1 MSVKTPEEIQILKE
15 GGGKL
20 AAVLDALKRELSDGV
35 SAEALDR
42 LAEKLIREAGGEPS
56 FKGYQGAKDKYPYS
70 ATVCFSINDEVV
82 HGLPDGKKIKAG
94 DIIGLDIGMKYKNL
108 FTDMAETIIIGGT
121 DEIGEKLVKVAR
133 RALEIGISKVKAGA
147 RVGDIGEAVQEFV
160 EENGFGVVRVLVG
173 HGVGYQVHEEPQI
186 PNWGKS
192 GTGPELVE
200 GMVIAIEPMVTEGD
214 YNLKLAED
222 GWTWRTKDGKR
233 AAHFEHTIL
242 VTKTG
247 AEILTKC

>member
-1 MSVKTPEEIQILKE
+1 MSVKTQEEIQILRE
-15 GGGKL
+15 GGRKL
-20 AAVLDALKRELSDGV
+20 AAVLDTLKRELSDGV

-82 HGLPDGKKIKAG
+82 HGLPDGKKIKDG

-108 FTDMAETIIIGGT
+108 FTDMAQTIGIGKIDESGERLIRVTKETL
-121 DEIGEKLVKVAR
+121 DFA
-133 RALEIGISKVKAGA
+133 ISKVRPGIKT
-147 RVGDIGEAVQEFV
+147 GDLGEAIQNFV
-160 EENGFGVVRVLVG
+160 ESRGFGVVRNLVG

-192 GTGPELVE
+192 GTGLELVE

-214 YNLKLAED
+214 YNLKLAKD
-222 GWTWRTKDGKR
+222 GWTWKTKDGKR
-233 AAHFEHTIL
+233 AAHFEHTL
-242 VTKTG
+242 VITKTG
-247 AEILTKC
+247 AEVLTMC

>member
-1 MSVKTPEEIQILKE
+1 MSVKTLEEIQILRE
-15 GGGKL
+15 GGRKL
-20 AAVLDALKRELSDGV
+20 AAVLDTLKRELSDGV

-56 FKGYQGAKDKYPYS
+56 FKGYQGAKDKYSYS

-82 HGLPDGKKIKAG
+82 HGLPDGKKIKDG

-108 FTDMAETIIIGGT
+108 FTDMAQTIGIGKI
-121 DEIGEKLVKVAR
+121 DEAGERLIRVTKE
-133 RALEIGISKVKAGA
+133 ALALAISKVRPGIKT
-147 RVGDIGEAVQEFV
+147 GDLGEAIQNFV
-160 EENGFGVVRVLVG
+160 ESRGFGVVRNLVG

-233 AAHFEHTIL
+233 AAHFEHTL
-242 VTKTG
+242 VITKTG
-247 AEILTKC
+247 AEVLTMC

>member
-1 MSVKTPEEIQILKE
+1 MSIKTPEEIQILRE
-15 GGGKL
+15 GGRKL

-35 SAEALDR
+35 SAQELDR

-82 HGLPDGKKIKAG
+82 HGLPDGKKIKEG

-108 FTDMAETIIIGGT
+108 FTDMAQTIGIGKI
-121 DEIGEKLVKVAR
+121 DVAGERLIRVTKE
-133 RALEIGISKVKAGA
+133 ALDLAISKVRPGIKT
-147 RVGDIGEAVQEFV
+147 GDLGEAIQNFV
-160 EENGFGVVRVLVG
+160 ESRGFGVVRNLVG

-214 YNLKLAED
+214 YNLKLDRD

-242 VTKTG
+242 ITKNG